1 MTDKGVLYLERIPP
15 RHALFLRTV
24 VIQMGAGG
32 YEKSC
37 SFSYW
42 CLSVMVDVHLPL
54 IRAWPAGLLEV
65 VGRVNTSVATEGR
78 HPLYPCSSR
87 SDA

>member
-1 MTDKGVLYLERIPP
+1 M
-15 RHALFLRTV
+15 

-37 SFSYW
+37 SFSYR
-42 CLSVMVDVHLPL
+42 CLSVTVDVHPPL
-54 IRAWPAGLLEV
+54 IRAWLAGLLEV

-78 HPLYPCSSR
+78 HALYPCLSR